1 MTRTICVAK
10 VQDTVLWK
18 ELSNRNTEAGKHLA
32 PNVLALCTEA
42 ADRMKAMAAYAP
54 QYTLH
59 DESHLLRTAELMGLL
74 LGDEV
79 RKLNEIELA
88 LLILSAFF
96 HDQGMLPTESDFS
109 LLRNSDEFKLF
120 QDNWR
125 VDHPNYAETSRQ
137 LADPTIAIERKEQLG
152 AQIGELD
159 TAMLTDFLRRGHG
172 KRSSEYV
179 LSRHQG
185 DKRIEVQGVNLS
197 LLIARLCEGH
207 TLPADDVNPSR
218 GFRYDELIG
227 TYCVNMP
234 FLATVLRLADILD
247 FDRDRTPEVLFKSIH
262 FTSPVSLFEWEK
274 HRAVDGWTI
283 SEELIRFSVKC
294 KHPAYQAAT
303 LTYMDWIDQELEAAH
318 SICRRQP
325 RDISGYQLRLP
336 THVDRSRIEPDG
348 DSYRYHDL
356 EFSLSRDE
364 IIRLLMT
371 DKLYGGEHLC
381 IRELLQ
387 NSLDALRYRQALFA
401 DSDTQWSKGKVEFRH
416 FVDDHGYEVVECRD
430 NGVGMDEGIIRRFL
444 VKVGRSFYRSPEFE
458 RERTRL
464 RASGNDFDPC
474 SRFGI
479 GFMSCFMLGD
489 RITIETRKDYGHGRQ
504 WGEPLV
510 VEIQGLS
517 GLLVVRKGS
526 DQQPIGTTV
535 RISSRKKPSFVDKW
549 TDKVKLITVLRGY
562 ALATE
567 FPIIGKC
574 EVREIEDI
582 VTIPVTLEKT
592 PTMLESADIKAA
604 LTFEQD
610 LSEVSRHLRGFIR
623 DSVLIDDYGLP
634 CLDNREAEWI
644 ADTAGPQRNWIL
656 RSRTGTS
663 RSERNNHGYVS
674 VCVDGILVGGEPGR
688 HSDRDKVRYRLGSQN
703 SGIYCES
710 PALIDARGDLKPE
723 ITPGRTPPERNFSE
737 KLPGWRRL
745 DNYFNIG
752 EGMLWKQLA
761 VYHSKGLPAQTFWQ
775 LSVIYSIPVDWIP
788 PSTLWET
795 LSVSLIDADG
805 EVVWRPVRELGE
817 LMMCDDEEEVF
828 ALRNRQGASVGP
840 HPSLKDW
847 ETKGEQHP
855 SLTWRMRSSVLL
867 MSALDVRDDQVVVS
881 PTVQPDPGLP
891 LGEYKRRGDHV
902 GVTAFFL
909 NYVGSATNAIAVET
923 PFPTANRNHPLV
935 ALAQQSANV
944 NEPTDLQ
951 RFALGFVPCI
961 SESVSSKKGT
971 PSLDSVSYWQKR
983 VGHLYFAVQWGQYD
997 QSLKPPYQIWTSAKG
1012 WFSFGEA
1019 DFVRWRD
1026 ADVRMD

>member
-1 MTRTICVAK
+1 MSRTICVEK
-10 VQDTVLWK
+10 VEDTSLWK
-18 ELSNRNTEAGKHLA
+18 ELSNRNTETSRHLA
-32 PNVLALCTEA
+32 PNVVAVCAEA
-42 ADRMKAMAAYAP
+42 SDRMKAMPGYAP

-59 DESHLLRTAELMGLL
+59 DERHLLRTTELMSLL
-74 LGDEV
+74 LGNEAK
-79 RKLNEIELA
+79 KLNEIELA

-96 HDQGMLPTESDFS
+96 HDQGMLPTDSDLS
-109 LLRNSDEFKLF
+109 MLRNSDEFKLF

-125 VDHPNYAETSRQ
+125 VEHPNYAETSSQ
-137 LADPTIAIERKEQLG
+137 LADHKVAIERKERLG
-152 AQIGELD
+152 AQIAELD
-159 TAMLTDFLRRGHG
+159 TAMLTDFLRQGHG

-179 LSRHQG
+179 RSRYRN

-197 LLIARLCEGH
+197 PMIGLLCEAH
-207 TLPADDVNPSR
+207 TLPAEDLNPSR
-218 GFRYDELIG
+218 GFRYDEQVG

-234 FLATVLRLADILD
+234 FLAAVLRLADILD
-247 FDRDRTPEVLFKSIH
+247 FDRERTPEVLFKSIH

-294 KHPAYQAAT
+294 KHPAYQAAA
-303 LTYMDWIDQELEAAH
+303 LTYMGWIDQELEAAH

-401 DSDTQWSKGKVEFRH
+401 DADTQWNKGEVEFRH
-416 FVDDHGYEVVECRD
+416 FVDDDGYEVVECRD

-504 WGEPLV
+504 LGEPLV

-517 GLLVVRKGS
+517 GLLVVRKGN
-526 DQQPIGTTV
+526 DQQPVGTTV
-535 RISSRKKPSFVDKW
+535 RIVSRKKPSFVDNW
-549 TDKVKLITVLRGY
+549 TDKVKLTTVLRGY

-574 EVREIEDI
+574 EVHEIEDI
-582 VTIPVTLEKT
+582 VTIPVTIEKT
-592 PTMLESADIKAA
+592 PTMLELANIKAA
-604 LTFEQD
+604 LTFELD
-610 LSEVSRHLRGFIR
+610 LSEVSKSLRGFIR
-623 DSVLIDDYGLP
+623 DSVLIDDAGLP

-644 ADTAGPQRNWIL
+644 ADTKGPRKNWIL
-656 RSRTGTS
+656 RVRTGTTQF
-663 RSERNNHGYVS
+663 EQNNHDYVS
-674 VCVDGILVGGEPGR
+674 VCVDGILVGGNPGR
-688 HSDRDKVRYRLGSQN
+688 HSDAETVRYRLGSRN

-710 PALIDARGDLKPE
+710 PALIDTRGDLKPE
-723 ITPGRTPPERNFSE
+723 ITPGRTPPEQNLSQQ
-737 KLPGWRRL
+737 LPGWRRL
-745 DNYFNIG
+745 DNSFNIG
-752 EGMLWKQLA
+752 KGMLWKQLIT
-761 VYHSKGLPAQTFWQ
+761 YHSKGLLPQIFWQ
-775 LSVIYSIPVDWIP
+775 LTVIYNIPVDWIP

-795 LSVSLIDADG
+795 LSVSLVDNDNG
-805 EVVWRPVRELGE
+805 VVWRHVRELGE
-817 LMMCDDEEEVF
+817 LLMCADEKEAF
-828 ALRNRQGASVGP
+828 ALRNKQGASVGP
-840 HPSLKDW
+840 DPSMKDWEVQGEEHPSL
-847 ETKGEQHP
+847 
-855 SLTWRMRSSVLL
+855 SWRMRSSVLL
-867 MSALDVRDDQVVVS
+867 MSALDIRDDQVVVN
-881 PTVQPDPGLP
+881 PTAQPDRGIP
-891 LGEYKRRGDHV
+891 LGMYKRSEV

-909 NYVGSATNAIAVET
+909 NYVGSVTNAVAIET

-935 ALAQQSANV
+935 ALAHQSTNV
-944 NEPTDLQ
+944 NEPTDLE
-951 RFALGFVPCI
+951 RFALGFVACI
-961 SESVSSKKGT
+961 SETVSSRKDT
-971 PSLDSVSYWQKR
+971 PSMDSVSYWQRR
-983 VGHLYFAVQWGQYD
+983 VGHLYFAVQWDQYD
-997 QSLKPPYQIWTSAKG
+997 QSLKPPYPLWTRAKG
-1012 WFSFGEA
+1012 WFSFGKA

-1026 ADVRMD
+1026 SNVRIE

>member
-10 VQDTVLWK
+10 VEDTSLWS
-18 ELSNRNTEAGKHLA
+18 ELSNRNTETARHLA
-32 PNVLALCTEA
+32 PNVVAVCAEA
-42 ADRMKAMAAYAP
+42 ADRMKAMPGYTP

-59 DESHLLRTAELMGLL
+59 DERHLLRTTELMSLL
-74 LGDEV
+74 LGEETT
-79 RKLNEIELA
+79 KLNEIELA

-96 HDQGMLPTESDFS
+96 HDQGMLPTENDLSA
-109 LLRNSDEFKLF
+109 LRDSAEFKLF

-137 LADPTIAIERKEQLG
+137 LADHTVAIERKQRLG
-152 AQIGELD
+152 AQIAELD
-159 TAMLTDFLRRGHG
+159 TAMLTDFLRKGHG

-179 LSRHQG
+179 LSRHQN
-185 DKRIEVQGVNLS
+185 DRRIEVQGVNLS
-197 LLIARLCEGH
+197 PLIARLCEAH
-207 TLPADDVNPSR
+207 TLPAEDLVPSR
-218 GFRYDELIG
+218 GFRYDEQVG
-227 TYCVNMP
+227 TYRINMP
-234 FLATVLRLADILD
+234 FLAAVLRLADILD
-247 FDRDRTPEVLFKSIH
+247 FDRERTPEVLFKSIH

-274 HRAVDGWTI
+274 HRAVEGWTI

-294 KHPAYQAAT
+294 KHPAYQAAA
-303 LTYMDWIDQELEAAH
+303 LTYMGWIDQELEAAH

-325 RDISGYQLRLP
+325 RDISGYQLQLP

-401 DSDTQWSKGKVEFRH
+401 DSDTQWSNGKVEFRH
-416 FVDDHGYEVVECRD
+416 FVDDDGYEVVECRD
-430 NGVGMDEGIIRRFL
+430 NGVGMDESIIRRFL
-444 VKVGRSFYRSPEFE
+444 VKVGRSYYRSPEFE

-526 DQQPIGTTV
+526 GQQPIGTTV
-535 RISSRKKPSFVDKW
+535 RIVSRKKPSFVDKW
-549 TDKVKLITVLRGY
+549 TDKVKLTTVLRGY

-574 EVREIEDI
+574 EVHEIEDI
-582 VTIPVTLEKT
+582 VTIPITIEKT
-592 PTMLESADIKAA
+592 PTMLELANIKGA

-610 LSEVSRHLRGFIR
+610 LSEVSKSLRGFIR
-623 DSVLIDDYGLP
+623 DSVLIDDGGLP
-634 CLDNREAEWI
+634 CLDNCEAEWI
-644 ADTAGPQRNWIL
+644 ADTAGPGKNWIL
-656 RSRTGTS
+656 RTRTETTLFK
-663 RSERNNHGYVS
+663 RNSHDYVS

-688 HSDRDKVRYRLGSQN
+688 HSDAKTVRFRLGSRN

-723 ITPGRTPPERNFSE
+723 ITPGRMPPEQNLSQQ
-737 KLPGWRRL
+737 LPGWRRL
-745 DNYFNIG
+745 NSSFNIG
-752 EGMLWKQLA
+752 EGMLWKQLGT
-761 VYHSKGLPAQTFWQ
+761 YHSQGLLPQTFWQ
-775 LSVIYSIPVDWIP
+775 LVVIYRIPVEWIP

-795 LSVSLIDADG
+795 LSVSLVDNDNG
-805 EVVWRPVRELGE
+805 VVWRQVRELGE
-817 LMMCDDEEEVF
+817 LLMCADEKEAF
-828 ALRNRQGASVGP
+828 ALRNSQGSSVGP
-840 HPSLKDW
+840 DPSLKEWEAQGEEHPSL
-847 ETKGEQHP
+847 
-855 SLTWRMRSSVLL
+855 SWRMRSSVLL
-867 MSALDVRDDQVVVS
+867 MSALDIRDDQVVAN
-881 PTVQPDPGLP
+881 PTVPPDRTIP
-891 LGEYKRRGDHV
+891 LGMYKRNGAAI
-902 GVTAFFL
+902 GVTVLFL
-909 NYVGSATNAIAVET
+909 NYVGSVTNAVAVET

-935 ALAQQSANV
+935 AIAHQSTDV
-944 NEPTDLQ
+944 SEPTDLQ
-951 RFALGFVPCI
+951 RFAQGFVACI
-961 SESVSSKKGT
+961 SESVSSRKDT

-983 VGHLYFAVQWGQYD
+983 IGHLYFSVQWDQYD
-997 QSLKPPYQIWTSAKG
+997 QSLKPPYQLWTRAKG

-1019 DFVRWRD
+1019 DFVRWKD
-1026 ADVRMD
+1026 SNVCVE